1 MLESPFLTRIFVS
14 SEPQEQ
20 YLESLDFF
28 PLSARSGQLGPY
40 SKDRAAGTCELE
52 QDIWDRAAGTGNAR
66 QVGPVTLDR
75 TERTR

>member
-1 MLESPFLTRIFVS
+1 MLESPFLTRILLV
-14 SEPQEQ
+14 
-20 YLESLDFF
+20 LNHKNIDFF

-40 SKDRAAGTCELE
+40 SKDRTAGTGELE
-52 QDIWDRAAGTGNAR
+52 QDIWDRAAGAGNAR